1 MKKQITENQN
11 RKLTK
16 LEDELH
22 ALWELL
28 TSSEK
33 ERNSVFNKFLELQKR
48 AQGIRQRNQFLQEKG
63 NK

>member
-11 RKLTK
+11 IKLTK
-16 LEDELH
+16 LEDELR

-28 TSSEK
+28 TSSER
-33 ERNSVFNKFLELQKR
+33 ERHSVFKKFLELQKQV
-48 AQGIRQRNQFLQEKG
+48 QGIRQRNKFLQEKG